1 MTMTISGFRCEP
13 FISPSNH
20 LLILVFMPEI
30 MPFKG
35 ILYHPELLKDADG
48 LICPPYDV
56 ISPAFQQQLY
66 SRSPFNAIRLE
77 LPKEADPYEAA
88 ALRLAEWLQAG
99 ELQHDMEPAIYPY
112 FQTFEDSDGVSH
124 TRCGFFAAMRL
135 HDFTD
140 KKVLPHEKTL
150 SGPKADR
157 LNLFRKTKTNISSI
171 FGLYA
176 DESKRVDRLMKSFA
190 EANEPVVDAEFQGVI
205 NRMWRITDSSLVGQF
220 QQTLQERVVYIAD
233 GHHRYDTG
241 VNYRNERAAANHS
254 HTGEEPYNFI
264 LTYLANIHDEGLLI
278 FPIHRLVHTLPG
290 FDMVELRAALAENFT
305 LTDLHDRAELKCF
318 FDQESSNYTYGV
330 VTSGSVVGIT
340 LKSDPDTLVDPS
352 RQEALKSLGLV
363 LLHDLILGKLLG
375 ISQDAMAKQSN
386 LLYVHDDREVFDA
399 VELGKVQVGFVVK
412 PTTVAQVLAVSE
424 TGEVMP
430 QKSTFFYPK
439 IMTGLVFNSIA

>member
-1 MTMTISGFRCEP
+1 
-13 FISPSNH
+13 
-20 LLILVFMPEI
+20 MPEI

-35 ILYHPELLKDADG
+35 ILYNPELLKSADE

-56 ISPAFQQQLY
+56 ISPAFQQNLY
-66 SRSPFNAIRLE
+66 NSSPFNAIRLE
-77 LPKEADPYEAA
+77 LPMEADPYAA
-88 ALRLAEWLQAG
+88 AAERLGEWLRDG
-99 ELQHDMEPAIYPY
+99 ELQNDSEPAIYPY

-135 HDFTD
+135 HDFSE

-176 DESKRVDRLMKSFA
+176 DESKIADRVMKEFA
-190 EANEPVVDAEFQGVI
+190 QSHEPIVDALFQGVS
-205 NRMWRITDSSLVGQF
+205 NRLWRITEPELVAQF
-220 QQTLQERVVYIAD
+220 QQSLQERAVYIAD

-241 VNYRNERAAANHS
+241 VNYRNERAAANPD
-254 HTGEEPYNFI
+254 HTGQEPYNFI

-278 FPIHRLVHTLPG
+278 FPIHRLVHSLES
-290 FDMVELRAALAENFT
+290 FDVVALKARLAEFFTVTALQDRAALKAYFGREP
-305 LTDLHDRAELKCF
+305 
-318 FDQESSNYTYGV
+318 SNYTYGV
-330 VTSGSVVGIT
+330 VSPGSIIGIT
-340 LKSDPDTLVDPS
+340 LKSNPDTLVDPA
-352 RQEALKSLGLV
+352 RAEALKSLGLV
-363 LLHDLILGKLLG
+363 LLHDLIFGKLLG
-375 ISQDAMAKQSN
+375 ISQEAMAKQSN
-386 LLYVHDDREVFDA
+386 LLYVHDDREVFEA
-399 VELGKVQVGFVVK
+399 VESGKVQVGFVVK
-412 PTTVAQVLAVSE
+412 PTTVGQVLAVSE

>member
-1 MTMTISGFRCEP
+1 
-13 FISPSNH
+13 
-20 LLILVFMPEI
+20 MPDI

-35 ILYHPELLKDADG
+35 VLYNPELLQSADE

-56 ISPAFQQQLY
+56 ISQAFQQKLY
-66 SRSPFNAIRLE
+66 GSSPFNAIRLE
-77 LPKEADPYEAA
+77 LPMEADPYQAA

-99 ELQHDMEPAIYPY
+99 ELQQDPEPAIYPC
-112 FQTFEDSDGVSH
+112 FQTFEDANGVSH

-135 HDFTD
+135 YDFSE

-176 DESKRVDRLMKSFA
+176 DECKTADDLMKDFA
-190 EANEPVVDAEFQGVI
+190 ERHEPIVDAQFQGVR
-205 NRMWRITDSSLVGQF
+205 NRLWRITDPLLVEQF
-220 QQTLQERVVYIAD
+220 RASLQERTVYIAD

-241 VNYRNERAAANHS
+241 VNYRNERAAS
-254 HTGEEPYNFI
+254 DPSYTGDESWNFI

-278 FPIHRLVHTLPG
+278 FPIHRLVHSLDG
-290 FDMVELRAALAENFT
+290 FDIPAFKVALEEHFT
-305 LTDLHDRAELKCF
+305 LTQLQGRADLKLFLE
-318 FDQESSNYTYGV
+318 QEPSNFAYGV
-330 VTSGSVVGIT
+330 VFPGSVIGIT
-340 LKSDPDTLVDPS
+340 LKGDPQALVDPL
-352 RQEALKSLGLV
+352 RPEALKRLGLV

-375 ISQDAMAKQSN
+375 ISQEAMAAQSN
-386 LLYVHDDREVFDA
+386 LTYVKDDREVFDA
-399 VELGKVQVGFVVK
+399 VESGKVLAGFLVK
-412 PTTVAQVLAVSE
+412 PTTVAQVLDVSE

-439 IMTGLVFNSIA
+439 IMTGLVFHSIA

>member
-1 MTMTISGFRCEP
+1 
-13 FISPSNH
+13 
-20 LLILVFMPEI
+20 MPEI
-30 MPFKG
+30 IPFKG
-35 ILYHPELLKDADG
+35 ILYNPELLKSADG

-66 SRSPFNAIRLE
+66 SNAPFNAIRLE

-99 ELQHDMEPAIYPY
+99 ELQRDTVPAIYPY
-112 FQTFEDSDGVSH
+112 FQTFDDVEGVSH

-135 HDFTD
+135 YDFAD

-157 LNLFRKTKTNISSI
+157 LNLFRKTQTNISSI

-190 EANEPVVDAEFQGVI
+190 EANEPVVDALFQGVR
-205 NRMWRITDSSLVGQF
+205 NRMWRITDPALVAQF
-220 QQTLQERVVYIAD
+220 QQSLQDRPVYIAD

-241 VNYRNERAAANHS
+241 VNYRNERAAANPSHS
-254 HTGEEPYNFI
+254 GEEPYNFI

-278 FPIHRLVHTLPG
+278 FPIHRLVHTLAS
-290 FDMVELRAALAENFT
+290 FDRTALRGALEEHFT
-305 LTDLHDRAELKCF
+305 LVDLHDRAELKSF
-318 FDQESSNYTYGV
+318 FNQEPSNYTYGV
-330 VTSGSVVGIT
+330 VTPDSVVGIT
-340 LKSDPDTLVDPS
+340 LKSDPDILVDPS
-352 RQEALKSLGLV
+352 RLDALKSLGLV

-375 ISQDAMAKQSN
+375 ISQEAMAKQSN
-386 LLYVHDDREVFDA
+386 ILYVHDDREVFEA
-399 VELGKVQVGFVVK
+399 VESGKVQVGFVVK

-424 TGEVMP
+424 SGEVMP